1 MKFNNSKIPYSRKQR
16 KVSMFF
22 VLWATFALLAFVL
35 LIVFSVTQ
43 RIVLRNTYEKEA
55 IHSLDDKGKRI
66 HRQLLDTPSNAFGGN
81 YDGFLHY
88 LSIRENVPIYI
99 LDQHGNVLMPLEENI
114 DPNNPLWQE
123 SFDFTEKI
131 VEHIRAL
138 DSVGAT
144 FQNAKT
150 IVYATDHGFVYGAVL
165 PPYHGG
171 EHAFGSGSGGVDS
184 VDGLGGGSGGV
195 DSDDGLDGGSGG
207 VDSVDGLDGGSGAGL
222 GGVDSV
228 DGSGGGVLTAGSEG
242 VYLYVHQSLEFV
254 EAVGRSMNARMI
266 WIAVFVFVL
275 TFALSSTISGVL
287 SRPLDEIAGKAKRL
301 AKGDFDVDFKGEDY
315 FEEMEAVSAS
325 LNFAKDELSKA
336 DRMQKEL
343 LANVSHDFKT
353 PLTMIKA
360 YAEMIVEF
368 AGENKEKRDRSANVI
383 IEEADR
389 LSSLVNDMLD
399 LSKIRAGI
407 QALQP
412 ERFDVSEYLEE
423 ILARFDYLA
432 ETQGYRFCV
441 DIDKALYTFADRQKL
456 GQVMYN
462 LIGNAVNY
470 TGDDKVVRIRLKLE
484 SDAIRFEVSDS
495 GRGIPEEELAEI
507 WERYYRSSETHKRPV
522 KGTGL
527 GLSIVKTI
535 LEKHN
540 FRFGVNSVVGVGSS
554 FYAFFPLC
562 ADEGAETV

>member
-1 MKFNNSKIPYSRKQR
+1 VVGGS
-16 KVSMFF
+16 
-22 VLWATFALLAFVL
+22 
-35 LIVFSVTQ
+35 IVGGSV
-43 RIVLRNTYEKEA
+43 RV
-55 IHSLDDKGKRI
+55 
-66 HRQLLDTPSNAFGGN
+66 
-81 YDGFLHY
+81 
-88 LSIRENVPIYI
+88 
-99 LDQHGNVLMPLEENI
+99 
-114 DPNNPLWQE
+114 DP
-123 SFDFTEKI
+123 
-131 VEHIRAL
+131 V
-138 DSVGAT
+138 
-144 FQNAKT
+144 
-150 IVYATDHGFVYGAVL
+150 
-165 PPYHGG
+165 
-171 EHAFGSGSGGVDS
+171 GVDALES
-184 VDGLGGGSGGV
+184 LGSDFLSEDG
-195 DSDDGLDGGSGG
+195 
-207 VDSVDGLDGGSGAGL
+207 
-222 GGVDSV
+222 
-228 DGSGGGVLTAGSEG
+228 EG
-242 VYLYVHQSLEFV
+242 VYLYVYQSLEFV

-301 AKGDFDVDFKGEDY
+301 ATGDFEVDFKGEDY
-315 FEEMEAVSAS
+315 FEEMEALSAS
-325 LNFAKDELSKA
+325 LNYAKDELSKA

-343 LANVSHDFKT
+343 LANVTHDFKT

-407 QALQP
+407 QALQF
-412 ERFDVSEYLEE
+412 EEFDVSVYLRE

-441 DIDKALYTFADRQKL
+441 DVDEGLYTFADKQKL

-462 LIGNAVNY
+462 LIGNALNY
-470 TGDDKVVRIRLKLE
+470 TGDDKTVRVRLKKE
-484 SDAIRFEVSDS
+484 SEAIRFEVSDS
-495 GRGIPEEELAEI
+495 GRGIPEEELSEI

-535 LEKHN
+535 LEKHA

-554 FYAFFPLC
+554 FYAFFPLRSGEPI
-562 ADEGAETV
+562 EGDNCE

>member
-1 MKFNNSKIPYSRKQR
+1 
-16 KVSMFF
+16 MFF

-66 HRQLLDTPSNAFGGN
+66 HRQLLDTPSDAFGGN

-99 LDQHGNVLMPLEENI
+99 LDQHGNVLMPVEENI

-165 PPYHGG
+165 PPYHDGG
-171 EHAFGSGSGGVDS
+171 HAFGSGSGGVDS
-184 VDGLGGGSGGV
+184 VDGLGGGSGG
-195 DSDDGLDGGSGG
+195 GT
-207 VDSVDGLDGGSGAGL
+207 
-222 GGVDSV
+222 
-228 DGSGGGVLTAGSEG
+228 LTAGGEG

-407 QALQP
+407 QALQL